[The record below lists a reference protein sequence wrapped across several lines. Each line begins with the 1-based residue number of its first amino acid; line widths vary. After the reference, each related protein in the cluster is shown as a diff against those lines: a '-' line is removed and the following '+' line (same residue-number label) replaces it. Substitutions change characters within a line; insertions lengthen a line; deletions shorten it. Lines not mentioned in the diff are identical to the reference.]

1 MTAAAPGLAAAAASQ
16 FEPVAARTM
25 TEDVRPA
32 GGSYQEPRIERPAF
46 EHEQVREYPQQTAAQ
61 VDAVPAGA
69 GYAPA
74 IPVKIEWPPELKQV
88 ESDPE
93 KIGSVQQEAVQ
104 EAPAQRPRRVRPPSQ
119 PVSEE
124 PLVQI
129 ETDQRP

>member
-1 MTAAAPGLAAAAASQ
+1 MTAAATGLAAAATQ
-16 FEPVAARTM
+16 FEPVTARTM
-25 TEDVRPA
+25 TEDVGPA

-46 EHEQVREYPQQTAAQ
+46 EHEQVREYPQQAAAQ
-61 VDAVPAGA
+61 VDAPAGA

-74 IPVKIEWPPELKQV
+74 IPVNIEWPPELKQV
-88 ESDPE
+88 ESDPQ
-93 KIGSVQQEAVQ
+93 KIGSVQQAVQ
-104 EAPAQRPRRVRPPSQ
+104 EAPAPRPRRVRPPSQ

>member
-1 MTAAAPGLAAAAASQ
+1 MAGAATGLVAAAVAQL
-16 FEPVAARTM
+16 EPVAASTM

-32 GGSYQEPRIERPAF
+32 GEAFQEPRIERPTF
-46 EHEQVREYPQQTAAQ
+46 ENEQVREYPQQTAAQ
-61 VDAVPAGA
+61 ADAVPAGA

-74 IPVKIEWPPELKQV
+74 IPVKIEWPPELQQV

-104 EAPAQRPRRVRPPSQ
+104 EAPAPRPRRVNPPSP
-119 PVSEE
+119 PVSDE

>member
-1 MTAAAPGLAAAAASQ
+1 
-16 FEPVAARTM
+16 M
-25 TEDVRPA
+25 TEDVGPA

-46 EHEQVREYPQQTAAQ
+46 ENEQVREYPQQTAAQ

-74 IPVKIEWPPELKQV
+74 VPVKIEWPPELKQV

-93 KIGSVQQEAVQ
+93 KIESLQQEAVQ
-104 EAPAQRPRRVRPPSQ
+104 EAPAPRPRRVRPPSQ